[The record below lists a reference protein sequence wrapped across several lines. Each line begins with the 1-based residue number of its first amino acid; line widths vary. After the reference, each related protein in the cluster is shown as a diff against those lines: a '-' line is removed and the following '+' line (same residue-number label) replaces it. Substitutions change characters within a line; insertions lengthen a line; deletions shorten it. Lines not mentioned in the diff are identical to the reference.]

1 MKAPRSGSALVIGV
15 GVTSVLIAG
24 AAGAY
29 ALASIFNAPRAPAK
43 AAMAPAQ
50 SRMDKESN
58 RQLKMVLTRAGL
70 GADQLA
76 AAGVDASRIAEVVSL
91 ARGVLGEQGGVLT
104 AADESYRA
112 AKVEFENLQ
121 AKLRAGGASDADIAR
136 MRAVETTLTQSDAQ
150 RRMVLT
156 AVIAASSSVL
166 TQEQTQALAAMRSSP
181 RDLPLKYRAMAPDA
195 AKADLIRDALGR
207 ARSASATGEDLASE
221 TATMLAQADADP
233 ASVAAQSRLT
243 TNGSAVRAAWDQAV
257 GR

>member
-1 MKAPRSGSALVIGV
+1 MKTPRSGSALVIGV

-24 AAGAY
+24 AAGTY
-29 ALASIFNAPRAPAK
+29 AVASIFNAPRAPAK

-104 AADESYRA
+104 AADDSYRSA
-112 AKVEFENLQ
+112 KIELENLRAKV
-121 AKLRAGGASDADIAR
+121 RAGGATDADTAR
-136 MRAVETTLTQSDAQ
+136 VRAVEAALTQAEAQ
-150 RRMVLT
+150 RRSVLT
-156 AVIAASSSVL
+156 AVIAAASSVL
-166 TQEQTQALAAMRSSP
+166 THEQAQALAAMRSSP

-195 AKADLIRDALGR
+195 AKADLLRDALGR
-207 ARSASATGEDLASE
+207 ARSAGATGEDLASE
-221 TATMLAQADADP
+221 TATLLAQADADP
-233 ASVAAQSRLT
+233 ASAAAQSRLA
-243 TNGSAVRAAWDQAV
+243 TNGSAVRAAWDQAI